1 MGAASGM
8 KLSDLTEEMI
18 ENSPLW
24 DMDLNVSQL
33 QLPQSVLCNDNALSF
48 LFLGCLFGWLGV
60 PAVFCHAE
68 TPRGND
74 RL

>member
-48 LFLGCLFGWLGV
+48 VVLGLAGCSCCLY
-60 PAVFCHAE
+60 
-68 TPRGND
+68 PRRNPK
-74 RL
+74 RK